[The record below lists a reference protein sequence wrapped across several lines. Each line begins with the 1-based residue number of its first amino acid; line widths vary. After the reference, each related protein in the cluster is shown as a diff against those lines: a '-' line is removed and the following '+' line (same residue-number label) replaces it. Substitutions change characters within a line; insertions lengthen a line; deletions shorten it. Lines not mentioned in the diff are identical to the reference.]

1 MRDDLPPDADKPDAA
16 RNWPDAIEIPIYVI
30 NVTTHV
36 ERLEAI
42 NARAA
47 ELDLRLIRWPATVG
61 ADLDPAMLSEG
72 ELADGIRVRGFA
84 PWSGNEA
91 ACGISHIRLLRQI
104 TASIAQWAVVLEDD
118 AIILHQIPT
127 DIGAWG
133 VPADADIVLLNDR
146 SVVGAIEVAAGRF
159 SYGKVVGG
167 AGTDGY
173 LISRVGAEKLLCI
186 LDPLKDPLDFQM
198 YSHFTSIRSSDRPPF
213 LWRLPGNAEADDV
226 ELTAYRI
233 EPPLIGHDSKDSV
246 IGNERHPRARFYCQV
261 LLGQEFSDYTPY
273 LHAYPSVPRVAASPV
288 PPSSSRFFKGVDISQ
303 LYSGGQFQDRS
314 WLPDD
319 PLGLLQASGVNA
331 IRMSAW
337 TGASAPLNTGRLLSV
352 AREAADQGL
361 DLCVALH
368 YSDTWADPGSQR
380 LPASWQRLSRSSL
393 GRAVYTYTYQLVSAL
408 CRQRT
413 PPAVV
418 QVGNEI
424 TNGMLWA
431 GPGQDDRDGGRLW
444 RGDWEGEPLDYDR
457 QWEVF
462 AGLARTAVAGVRNAA
477 ADWDAA
483 IDVMVHIDTGAYVA
497 QADWWLRRALDHGIT
512 FDLIGLSF
520 YPMWHNGATIRALEA
535 LGLLCVSFPGTGI
548 VLAETAFPYRPPAG
562 GYLPDELEFPVTPSG
577 QRDYL
582 ASVFRELRRLRT
594 GRGLFWWGGFFAE
607 GADCHRAHAL
617 LDDRGRPVPALAVF
631 ADA

>member
-1 MRDDLPPDADKPDAA
+1 MGDDVSPGAGKLDAA
-16 RNWPDAIEIPIYVI
+16 GNWPDTAEIPIYVI
-30 NVTTHV
+30 NVAAHAQ
-36 ERLEAI
+36 RLEAI
-42 NARAA
+42 SARAA

-72 ELADGIRVRGFA
+72 RLADGIRVRGFA

-91 ACGISHIRLLRQI
+91 ACGISHLRLLRQI
-104 TASIAQWAVVLEDD
+104 AASGAQWAVVLEDD
-118 AIILHQIPT
+118 AVILHQIPV
-127 DIGAWG
+127 DIGTWG

-146 SVVGAIEVAAGRF
+146 SVAGVIEVTAGRF
-159 SYGKVVGG
+159 AYGKVVGG

-173 LISRVGAEKLLCI
+173 LISRAGVEKMLCI

-198 YSHFTSIRSSDRPPF
+198 YSHFASVRSSDEPPF

-226 ELTAYRI
+226 ELIAYRI
-233 EPPLIGHDSKDSV
+233 DPPLIGHDGKDSV

-273 LHAYPSVPRVAASPV
+273 LYTYPGAPPMAAAPARL
-288 PPSSSRFFKGVDISQ
+288 SSRFFKGVDISQ
-303 LYSGGQFQDRS
+303 LYSDGQVQDLAS
-314 WLPDD
+314 LPGD

-337 TGASAPLNTGRLLSV
+337 TGASTPLSTDRLLSV
-352 AREAADQGL
+352 AREAAGRGL

-368 YSDTWADPGSQR
+368 YSDTWADPGSQWS
-380 LPASWQRLSRSSL
+380 PASWQRLSRSSL
-393 GRAVYTYTYQLVSAL
+393 DRAVFTYTYQLVSAL
-408 CRQRT
+408 CQQRT

-431 GPGQDDRDGGRLW
+431 GHGQDDRDGGRLW

-462 AGLARTAVAGVRNAA
+462 AALVRTAVAGVRNAA

-535 LGLLCVSFPGTGI
+535 LGLLCVNFPGTGI
-548 VLAETAFPYRPPAG
+548 VLAETAFPYRLPAD
-562 GYLPDELEFPVTPSG
+562 GYMPYDLEFPVTPSG

-582 ASVFRELRRLRT
+582 ATAFQKLRRLPT
-594 GRGLFWWGGFFAE
+594 GRGLFWWGGFFTE
-607 GADCHRAHAL
+607 GADCYRAHAL
-617 LDDRGRPVPALAVF
+617 LDDRGRPVPALAAF
-631 ADA
+631 AGA